1 MDTVAHQLA
10 LQVAYQISED
20 LTGRTVAD
28 LFWALDRF
36 DYDRNTLDEC
46 AREQRGEAT
55 MRIAVELDRRN
66 VPVRNPALPST
77 YIPA

>member
-28 LFWALDRF
+28 IFWALDRF
-36 DYDRNTLDEC
+36 DYDRNTLDES

>member
-1 MDTVAHQLA
+1 MDTVAHQIA

-36 DYDRNTLDEC
+36 DYDRNTLDDC